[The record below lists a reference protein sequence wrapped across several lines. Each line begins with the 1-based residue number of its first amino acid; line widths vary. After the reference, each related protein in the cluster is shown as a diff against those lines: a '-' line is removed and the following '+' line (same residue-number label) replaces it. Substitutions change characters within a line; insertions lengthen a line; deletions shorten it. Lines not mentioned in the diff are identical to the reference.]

1 MWHIKTQTHKKQ
13 TLSRHTCVECGV
25 MSASQAKTT
34 QTTLKQDGSI

>member
-13 TLSRHTCVECGV
+13 TLSRHTYVECGV